1 MQHTNPNGDEN
12 TTRLPEVI
20 ARYLDAHDR
29 HATAATLATFAADAT
44 VIDEG
49 HTYTGTDAIRH
60 WLDTAASEYTYTRT
74 LLDAHVEESAW
85 VLGNR
90 LEGDFP
96 GNIADLRFRF
106 TLTDGLITELVI
118 TP

>member
-1 MQHTNPNGDEN
+1 MEHTNPNRGVD
-12 TTRLPEVI
+12 TTRLPDVI

-29 HATAATLATFAADAT
+29 RATPATLATFAADAT
-44 VIDEG
+44 VVDEG
-49 HTYTGTDAIRH
+49 HTYTGTEAIRK

-74 LLDAHVEESAW
+74 LLDAHVKEAAW

-96 GNIADLRFRF
+96 GNVADLRFRF
-106 TLTDGLITELVI
+106 TLEDGLITQLVI